1 MGDMPYKIL
10 VVGLGNPILTDDG
23 IGWQVAQLVRQRLNE
38 HLEACPPTD
47 IREACVGGLSL
58 AELMVGYQRAIVVD
72 AIMTRNGIP
81 GTVYQLKLT
90 DLPGTLNM
98 ASAHDTNLNTALRT
112 LRHYGAE
119 VPPDASVE
127 IVAVEAAEVLSF
139 GERCTPAVE
148 ASIPAAADL
157 VVQLLAHP

>member
-72 AIMTRNGIP
+72 VLGTHTDQAVGLIREGVGNRDVDRIP
-81 GTVYQLKLT
+81 FNQ
-90 DLPGTLNM
+90 
-98 ASAHDTNLNTALRT
+98 
-112 LRHYGAE
+112 
-119 VPPDASVE
+119 
-127 IVAVEAAEVLSF
+127 
-139 GERCTPAVE
+139 
-148 ASIPAAADL
+148 
-157 VVQLLAHP
+157 